1 MSFIALFIT
10 TPHLVAGEIT
20 ATPIGFE
27 FLSLSIRL
35 YPATQRMCGSGHIT
49 SRFYRSRYY
58 YSGVIFLTV
67 GKKVTTSL
75 SFSLFSSLNLLE
87 CVLAFFAK
95 RGEMLEGQRLQV
107 EGL

>member
-1 MSFIALFIT
+1 
-10 TPHLVAGEIT
+10 
-20 ATPIGFE
+20 
-27 FLSLSIRL
+27 
-35 YPATQRMCGSGHIT
+35 MCGSGHIT

-67 GKKVTTSL
+67 GKKVTTL
-75 SFSLFSSLNLLE
+75 SFSLFSSLNLLKS
-87 CVLAFFAK
+87 VLAFFAK